1 MSTSTSVKSKN
12 GITDGLSQMTLDD
25 FLKEEIPD
33 VQKDFG
39 MGGPPMQMPRYRG
52 RFRGVNKKVGLS
64 RDNANNSN
72 SWMGRSPVSVHGPG
86 GGVIRGSQG
95 SVQPG
100 QLMTHYC
107 PQPRQRIP
115 RSPLTRPSE
124 SLLTVGS
131 HEAQR

>member
-1 MSTSTSVKSKN
+1 
-12 GITDGLSQMTLDD
+12 
-25 FLKEEIPD
+25 
-33 VQKDFG
+33 
-39 MGGPPMQMPRYRG
+39 
-52 RFRGVNKKVGLS
+52 RGVNKKVGLS
-64 RDNANNSN
+64 RDNANSSN
-72 SWMGRSPVSVHGPG
+72 SWMGRSPISVHGPG

-131 HEAQR
+131 HEAQRIKEGGGKSVIDGEMVLDREAVLNNAQPYE